1 METRQ
6 MTCAF
11 KTRAEGDEK
20 KIEGHFAVF
29 GGRYEIAP
37 DMYETI
43 DPHAFDDALN
53 DDIRALTNHDTT
65 LVLGRNKAGTL
76 ALSVDEKGLFG
87 SILINPND
95 ADAVN
100 LYERVARGDVDQCSF
115 GFDILDEETSLED
128 DGKTVHFTIKRV
140 KLYEVSC
147 CTFPAY
153 KDTSIQARKAIGEEV
168 KAKRIEGWREK
179 MRRKLKGEN

>member
-20 KIEGHFAVF
+20 KIEGYFAVF

-43 DPHAFDDALN
+43 DPHAFDTALN

-65 LVLGRNKAGTL
+65 LVLGRNKASTL
-76 ALSVDEKGLFG
+76 ALSVDEHGLFG

-95 ADAVN
+95 AAAVN
-100 LYERVARGDVDQCSF
+100 LYVATWISVHSA
-115 GFDILDEETSLED
+115 LTSST
-128 DGKTVHFTIKRV
+128 KKRV
-140 KLYEVSC
+140 SKMMAKPY
-147 CTFPAY
+147 
-153 KDTSIQARKAIGEEV
+153 TSQSKE
-168 KAKRIEGWREK
+168 
-179 MRRKLKGEN
+179 